1 MKYKSKMKY
10 KNKKGFKYI
19 VYRIIFNN
27 IVVYI
32 GKTKRYTY
40 YIDNEGKEIVKCKRW
55 IEHISLLEKNKHH
68 NTLLQLLY
76 NELINKGLNIRFEIV
91 AYCKTEASA
100 TNRELKEIHKNNT
113 LNSSGRSILELKLIE
128 DNFFNYF
135 LSFFN
140 FILDFLKNI
149 IIILDTNQ
157 KKVVYILDN

>member
-10 KNKKGFKYI
+10 NNKKGFKYI

-32 GKTKRYTY
+32 GKTKRYSY
-40 YIDNEGKEIVKCKRW
+40 YIDNEGNEIVKCRRW
-55 IEHISLLEKNKHH
+55 GEHIHLLSNNKHH

-76 NELINKGLNIRFEIV
+76 NEWVVKGLKIKFEIV

-113 LNSSGRSILELKLIE
+113 LNSSGRSALELRLIE

-140 FILDFLKNI
+140 FILDILKNI

-157 KKVVYILDN
+157 KNRL